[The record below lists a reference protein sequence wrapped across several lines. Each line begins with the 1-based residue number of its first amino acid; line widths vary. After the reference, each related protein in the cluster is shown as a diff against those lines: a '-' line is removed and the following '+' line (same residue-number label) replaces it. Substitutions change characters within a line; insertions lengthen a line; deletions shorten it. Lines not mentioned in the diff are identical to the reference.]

1 MTQLNSISVRPKLE
15 PNFLFVALHGL
26 GANCN
31 DLTSFVAELNLPNC
45 WFEFPDA
52 PLPHPKVPGGKMWY
66 DLSNKEFRGLVKS
79 RQMLINF
86 LISLESKTGIP
97 LSKTILCGFSQGG
110 AMTMDVGVTL
120 PLAGL
125 IILSSY
131 LHSPLQPSVEKLPP
145 ILMAHGIE
153 DPVVPIEQGRR
164 SRDTFTKL
172 GANIQYEEFDMGHE
186 IRPEILKLMQ
196 TFVIDVIAKV

>member
-1 MTQLNSISVRPKLE
+1 
-15 PNFLFVALHGL
+15 
-26 GANCN
+26 
-31 DLTSFVAELNLPNC
+31 
-45 WFEFPDA
+45 
-52 PLPHPKVPGGKMWY
+52 
-66 DLSNKEFRGLVKS
+66 
-79 RQMLINF
+79 MLIDF
-86 LISLESKTGIP
+86 LVSLESKTGIP

-110 AMTMDVGVTL
+110 AMAMDVGVTL

-145 ILMAHGIE
+145 ILMVHGTE
-153 DPVVPIEQGRR
+153 DPVLPIQQGRR